1 MAIASAK
8 IKAVIID
15 IKILAEAEGFLPT
28 AFTAAKP
35 TMAITAAGP
44 KVAKTMIK
52 IMLTL
57 RI

>member
-8 IKAVIID
+8 TNAVIMD
-15 IKILAEAEGFLPT
+15 IRILAAAEGFLPT

-52 IMLTL
+52 IIVRL

>member
-8 IKAVIID
+8 IKAVIMD
-15 IKILAEAEGFLPT
+15 IKILAAAEGFLPT

-44 KVAKTMIK
+44 RVAKTIIK
-52 IMLTL
+52 TIVTL